1 MENKKTDTGKD
12 QRIVLNLNLIQAQV
26 LSKACMDARLNT
38 VLIENQKIMLDISKR
53 IDKTI
58 LKQAYITRCMTDG
71 LGKPTKEQMKSFWES
86 LK

>member
-1 MENKKTDTGKD
+1 MEEQTKKTEGKTS
-12 QRIVLNLNLIQAQV
+12 RVVLNLTTEQAQV

-38 VLIENQKIMLDISKR
+38 VLIENQKIMQNISSR

-58 LKQAYITRCMTDG
+58 LKQAFIARCIADG
-71 LGKPTKEQMKSFWES
+71 FKPTKEQMKSFWGS